1 MGGLIPPVNN
11 IYYFLYYLY
20 VYNNMELAIPLVALG
35 GMYIISNQNKHSIKP
50 KETFNNMGIRTNLQQ
65 KTSETPLSNYLPNTN
80 IPPQN
85 YPIMNNKE
93 LIDNVQEYPN
103 PNTATDK
110 YFNQNVYEQKER
122 AGVPIGSNIQ
132 QFYSLTGDYMSTK
145 MFTHNNMVPF
155 NGKKPRGQVY
165 NNNNA
170 ETILDNYAGNGSQVI
185 KKIEQAPLFKPQE
198 NVQWTYG
205 MPDMS
210 DFYQS
215 RQNPVNKN
223 NMVKPFE
230 SIRVGPG
237 LDKGYTADGSLGFNS
252 GMEARDKWLP
262 KTVDELRVATNPKQ
276 EYDLNGLQGPAQSQ
290 IKNIGIEGKVEKYR
304 PDTFFINTQDRWL
317 TTTGAE
323 KAGQLVP
330 EHIVK
335 PSTRNETTTYQQGTP
350 NAVLKTASYVPT
362 HHEETKRTQLEGFN
376 VGASSATRTAPLQCD
391 NYEKCYDSHTNYE
404 NNRSMN
410 QQAQTYG
417 SGFSKAIG
425 AAIAPIMDILKPSRK
440 EEYSCNMRVYGN
452 IVGEVPGNYVL
463 TPGDVPTTTI
473 KETTIYQPNGYI
485 NSQRDNAGYL
495 VNEQQPIANQ
505 RDTVNHNQLMG
516 MSSKYGN
523 RQYDAD
529 YRQTNNV
536 VKEKTI
542 VGRTN
547 QGNAK
552 HFNPQINMSM
562 SKLDSDRENNRLW
575 APSAILPN
583 GPSVQT
589 YGKANMPQYYDNCI
603 GCERIAPDL
612 LQAFKENPFTH
623 SLSSAV

>member
-1 MGGLIPPVNN
+1 
-11 IYYFLYYLY
+11 
-20 VYNNMELAIPLVALG
+20 MELAIPLVALG
-35 GMYIISNQNKHSIKP
+35 GMYVISNQNKEGLTKKSNM
-50 KETFNNMGIRTNLQQ
+50 KETFNNMGIRSNLQEKQ
-65 KTSETPLSNYLPNTN
+65 PESRFSNYLPNTN
-80 IPPQN
+80 VPPQN

-103 PNTATDK
+103 PNKATDK

-122 AGVPIGSNIQ
+122 AGVPVSNNIQ
-132 QFYSLTGDYMSTK
+132 QFYSLSGDYMDTK
-145 MFTHNNMVPF
+145 MFTH
-155 NGKKPRGQVY
+155 K
-165 NNNNA
+165 
-170 ETILDNYAGNGSQVI
+170 VI

-215 RQNPVNKN
+215 RQNPVNRN

-237 LDKGYTADGSLGFNS
+237 LDKGYTADGSHGFNA

-290 IKNIGIEGKVEKYR
+290 IKNVGIEGKVEKYR

-330 EHIVK
+330 DYIVK
-335 PSTRNETTTYQQGTP
+335 PSTRNETTTYQHGTP

-362 HHEETKRTQLEGFN
+362 RHEDSKRTQLEGFD
-376 VGASSATRTAPLQCD
+376 VGHSVATKSAPLQHLAVD
-391 NYEKCYDSHTNYE
+391 NHHSSHTNYE
-404 NNRSMN
+404 NNRSVN
-410 QQAQTYG
+410 QQPQTFG
-417 SGFSKAIG
+417 SGFSSAIG
-425 AAIAPIMDILKPSRK
+425 AVIAPIMDILKPSRK

-452 IVGEVPGNYVL
+452 IAGEVPGNYVL
-463 TPGDVPTTTI
+463 TPGDAPNTTI
-473 KETTIYQPNGYI
+473 KETTLYQPNGYI
-485 NSQRDNAGYL
+485 NNQKDNAGYL
-495 VNEQQPIANQ
+495 NADHQPIACQ
-505 RDTVNHNQLMG
+505 RDTVNHDHFMG
-516 MSSKYGN
+516 MSSKHGN
-523 RQYDAD
+523 RQYDAV
-529 YRQTNNV
+529 YRQTNSEA
-536 VKEKTI
+536 KEKSI
-542 VGRTN
+542 AGRTN

-552 HFNPQINMSM
+552 HFNSQINVTMSR
-562 SKLDSDRENNRLW
+562 LDSDRENNRLW
-575 APSAILPN
+575 APQSVVPN

-603 GCERIAPDL
+603 GCDRIAPDL
-612 LQAFKENPFTH
+612 LNAFKENPYTH
-623 SLSSAV
+623 SLTSSV

>member
-1 MGGLIPPVNN
+1 
-11 IYYFLYYLY
+11 
-20 VYNNMELAIPLVALG
+20 MELAIPLVALG
-35 GMYIISNQNKHSIKP
+35 GMYVISNQNKEGLTKKSNM
-50 KETFNNMGIRTNLQQ
+50 KESFNNMGIRTNLQE
-65 KTSETPLSNYLPNTN
+65 KLPESKFSNYLPNTN
-80 IPPQN
+80 VPPQN

-110 YFNQNVYEQKER
+110 YFNQNAYEQKQR
-122 AGVPIGSNIQ
+122 AGIPVSNNIQ
-132 QFYSLTGDYMSTK
+132 QFYSLSGDYMDTK

-155 NGKKPRGQVY
+155 NGAKPKGQIY

-170 ETILDNYAGNGSQVI
+170 ETILDNYVGNGSQVI

-237 LDKGYTADGSLGFNS
+237 LDKGYTADGSHGFNA

-290 IKNIGIEGKVEKYR
+290 IKNVGIEGKIEKYR

-330 EHIVK
+330 DYIVK
-335 PSTRNETTTYQQGTP
+335 PSTRNETTTYQHGTP

-362 HHEETKRTQLEGFN
+362 RHEETKRTQLEGFD
-376 VGASSATRTAPLQCD
+376 VGHSVATRSAPLQHQSVD
-391 NYEKCYDSHTNYE
+391 NNHNSHTNYE
-404 NNRSMN
+404 NNRSVN
-410 QQAQTYG
+410 QQPQTFG
-417 SGFSKAIG
+417 SGFSKAVG
-425 AAIAPIMDILKPSRK
+425 AVIAPIMDILKPSRK

-452 IVGEVPGNYVL
+452 IGGEVPSNYVM
-463 TPGDVPTTTI
+463 TPGDAPNTTI
-473 KETTIYQPNGYI
+473 KETTLYQPNGYI
-485 NSQRDNAGYL
+485 NNQRDNAGYL

-505 RDTVNHNQLMG
+505 RDTVNHDHLMG
-516 MSSKYGN
+516 ISSKHGN
-523 RQYDAD
+523 RQYDSV
-529 YRQTNNV
+529 YRQTNNEA
-536 VKEKTI
+536 KEKSI
-542 VGRTN
+542 AGRVN

-552 HFNPQINMSM
+552 HFNPQINITMSR
-562 SKLDSDRENNRLW
+562 LDSDRENNRLW
-575 APSAILPN
+575 APQSVVPN
-583 GPSVQT
+583 GPSVKT
-589 YGKANMPQYYDNCI
+589 YGKIAQAPQYYDQCQ
-603 GCERIAPDL
+603 GCDRISGDL
-612 LQAFKENPFTH
+612 LSAFKQNPYTH
-623 SLSSAV
+623 SLTSSV

>member
-1 MGGLIPPVNN
+1 
-11 IYYFLYYLY
+11 
-20 VYNNMELAIPLVALG
+20 MELAIPLVALG
-35 GMYIISNQNKHSIKP
+35 GMYVISNQKKEGLTKKSNM
-50 KETFNNMGIRTNLQQ
+50 KETFNNMGIRSNLQE
-65 KTSETPLSNYLPNTN
+65 KLPESRFSNYLPNTN
-80 IPPQN
+80 VPPQN

-103 PNTATDK
+103 PNKATDK

-122 AGVPIGSNIQ
+122 AGVPISNNIQ
-132 QFYSLTGDYMSTK
+132 QFYSLSGDYMDTK

-155 NGKKPRGQVY
+155 NGAKPKGQIY

-170 ETILDNYAGNGSQVI
+170 ETILDNYVGNGSQVI

-215 RQNPVNKN
+215 RQNPVNRN

-237 LDKGYTADGSLGFNS
+237 LDKGYTADGSHGYNS

-276 EYDLNGLQGPAQSQ
+276 EYDLNGLQGPAQSV
-290 IKNIGIEGKVEKYR
+290 IKNVGIEGKIEKYR

-330 EHIVK
+330 DYIVK
-335 PSTRNETTTYQQGTP
+335 PSTRNETTTYQHGTP

-362 HHEETKRTQLEGFN
+362 RHEESKRTQLEGFD
-376 VGASSATRTAPLQCD
+376 VGHSVATKSAPLQHLAVD
-391 NYEKCYDSHTNYE
+391 NHHSSHTNYE
-404 NNRSMN
+404 NNRSVN
-410 QQAQTYG
+410 QQPQTFG
-417 SGFSKAIG
+417 TGFSSAIG
-425 AAIAPIMDILKPSRK
+425 AVIAPIMDILKPSRK
-440 EEYSCNMRVYGN
+440 EEYSCNMRIYGN
-452 IVGEVPGNYVL
+452 SAGEVPGNYVL
-463 TPGDVPTTTI
+463 TPGDAPNTTI
-473 KETTIYQPNGYI
+473 KETTLYQPNGYI
-485 NSQRDNAGYL
+485 NNQKDNAGYL
-495 VNEQQPIANQ
+495 VNEQQSIACQ
-505 RDTVNHNQLMG
+505 RDTVNHDHFMG
-516 MSSKYGN
+516 MASKHGN
-523 RQYDAD
+523 RQYDAV
-529 YRQTNNV
+529 YRQTNNEA
-536 VKEKTI
+536 KEKSI
-542 VGRTN
+542 AGRVN

-552 HFNPQINMSM
+552 QFNPQINVTMSR
-562 SKLDSDRENNRLW
+562 LDSDRNNNRLW
-575 APSAILPN
+575 APQAVIPN

-589 YGKANMPQYYDNCI
+589 YGKANMPQYYDQCQ
-603 GCERIAPDL
+603 GCDRIAPDL
-612 LQAFKENPFTH
+612 LNAFKENPYTH
-623 SLSSAV
+623 SLTSSV

>member
-1 MGGLIPPVNN
+1 
-11 IYYFLYYLY
+11 
-20 VYNNMELAIPLVALG
+20 MELAIPLVALG
-35 GMYIISNQNKHSIKP
+35 GMYVISNQNKEGLTKKSNM
-50 KETFNNMGIRTNLQQ
+50 KETFNNMGIRTNLQE
-65 KTSETPLSNYLPNTN
+65 KLPESRFSNYLPNTN
-80 IPPQN
+80 VPPQN

-93 LIDNVQEYPN
+93 LIDTVQEYPN
-103 PNTATDK
+103 PNKATDK
-110 YFNQNVYEQKER
+110 YFNQNVYEQKQR
-122 AGVPIGSNIQ
+122 AGVPISNNIQ
-132 QFYSLTGDYMSTK
+132 QFFSLTGDYMDTK

-155 NGKKPRGQVY
+155 NGGKPKGQIY

-170 ETILDNYAGNGSQVI
+170 ETILDNYVGNGSQVI

-215 RQNPVNKN
+215 RQNPVNRN

-237 LDKGYTADGSLGFNS
+237 LDKGYTADGSHGFNA

-290 IKNIGIEGKVEKYR
+290 IKNVGIEGKVEKYR

-330 EHIVK
+330 DFIVK
-335 PSTRNETTTYQQGTP
+335 PSTRNETTTYQHGTP

-362 HHEETKRTQLEGFN
+362 RHEESKRTQLEGFD
-376 VGASSATRTAPLQCD
+376 VGHSVATKSAPLQHQATD
-391 NYEKCYDSHTNYE
+391 NNHNSHTNYE
-404 NNRSMN
+404 NNRSVN
-410 QQAQTYG
+410 QQPQTFG
-417 SGFSKAIG
+417 SGFSKAVG
-425 AAIAPIMDILKPSRK
+425 AVIAPIMDILKPSRK
-440 EEYSCNMRVYGN
+440 EEYSCNMRIYGN
-452 IVGEVPGNYVL
+452 IAGEVPGNYVM
-463 TPGDVPTTTI
+463 TPGDVPNTTI
-473 KETTIYQPNGYI
+473 KETTLYQPNGYI
-485 NSQRDNAGYL
+485 NNQKDNAGYL

-505 RDTVNHNQLMG
+505 RDTVNHDHLMG

-523 RQYDAD
+523 RQYDAV
-529 YRQTNNV
+529 YRQTNSEA
-536 VKEKTI
+536 KEKSI
-542 VGRTN
+542 AGRVN

-552 HFNPQINMSM
+552 HFNPQINVTM

-575 APSAILPN
+575 APQAVVPN

-603 GCERIAPDL
+603 GCDRIAPDL
-612 LQAFKENPFTH
+612 LNAFKENPYTH
-623 SLSSAV
+623 SLTSSV